1 MVDGDT
7 VFVVDG
13 FTVFVVDG
21 FTVFVVDGFT
31 VFVVD
36 GFTVFVVEGV
46 HPVAASQLVVAV
58 FTSTIRMVGAGGGAP
73 GSAAPADAAVP
84 AATSDSEGQYPSVSG
99 SHRISVTAGVGPVSV
114 TGGAK

>member
-1 MVDGDT
+1 MKVLSTVVKLGDT

-13 FTVFVVDG
+13 DTVSVVDDFTVS
-21 FTVFVVDGFT
+21 
-31 VFVVD
+31 VVD

-73 GSAAPADAAVP
+73 GSAASADAAVP